1 MIFRLSQKLAKKIK
15 VPAPLPKPLD
25 PNPLVDWSAHV
36 FTVQRTQ
43 FLLLTNTASLYS
55 TVLKGRGISDDSQF
69 IDGALGA
76 LSELMETNGQ
86 VATFKRFI
94 SPGMANVT
102 FASALNRSITGSM
115 NDLVNAAQFY
125 LAEGD
130 HSLFDVSFRLNDI
143 PMSYLKYGRPRDAFL
158 SLSAASSD

>member
-25 PNPLVDWSAHV
+25 PNPFADWSAHV

-43 FLLLTNTASLYS
+43 YLLLTNTASLYS
-55 TVLKGRGISDDSQF
+55 TVLHGRGISDEGQF
-69 IDGALGA
+69 IDRALRA
-76 LSELMETNGQ
+76 ISELMEANGQ
-86 VATFKRFI
+86 EATFKRFI
-94 SPGMANVT
+94 APGTANVT
-102 FASALNRSITGSM
+102 FASALNRSVTGSM

-130 HSLFDVSFRLNDI
+130 HSLFDISLRLNDM

-158 SLSAASSD
+158 SLSASSTG